1 MKEAE
6 LKECLIADLLD
17 KRRHAELEKNTMEV
31 GGGGWRLF
39 DGHGLL
45 LHYDRRAGAKT
56 S

>member
-31 GGGGWRLF
+31 GGGR
-39 DGHGLL
+39 DGVNWKVWLVTAL
-45 LHYDRRAGAKT
+45 
-56 S
+56 